1 MSSNGG
7 DSLATE
13 DYKVKLK
20 KEKESTYQLL
30 YDEWKALPSN
40 GSDRVNWYRR
50 LKQALQDESKDDFV
64 DFFAWMKRRMGPSN
78 EVGRTVTRSEL
89 FEYLEKANWKHPN
102 EALQEATSRIASI
115 YHNDYAILIG
125 GSLGPSRKIW
135 LAPNSHPLDNRSF
148 NTATLNLAPNSHT
161 LHPQAADMA
170 TCEFHQITTINPQ
183 HFLLGVRYKSIKSP
197 EEWKSFLFAT
207 IGKVHDFL
215 SKSCA
220 ILTAFHE
227 NREAPRIP
235 ARRRVA

>member
-1 MSSNGG
+1 MSSSGG
-7 DSLATE
+7 DSLATG

-40 GSDRVNWYRR
+40 GSGRVNWYRR
-50 LKQALQDESKDDFV
+50 LKQALQDESKDNFV
-64 DFFAWMKRRMGPSN
+64 DFFAWMKRGMGPSDI
-78 EVGRTVTRSEL
+78 VRRTTRLEL
-89 FEYLEKANWKHPN
+89 FECLEKANWKHPN
-102 EALQEATSRIASI
+102 EALREAMSRIASI
-115 YHNDYAILIG
+115 YRNDYAIWIG
-125 GSLGPSRKIW
+125 GSLEPSRKIW
-135 LAPNSHPLDNRSF
+135 LAPNIHPLDNRGF
-148 NTATLNLAPNSHT
+148 DKATLNLAPNSHT

-183 HFLLGVRYKSIKSP
+183 HFLLGVRYKPIKSP
-197 EEWKSFLFAT
+197 EEWKSFLFTT

-227 NREAPRIP
+227 NREAPSIV
-235 ARRRVA
+235 RRRIA